1 MRSFVACVLATLL
14 AVTTPVG
21 TGHGM
26 HQDDLLH
33 PIFPHLHLVNGHVVV
48 DDDGGESATASVGAA
63 RVQEPSRPPAGPALG
78 SGTGADGAGLGTA
91 TSPTVP
97 QFALLPLLT
106 QVGRLDMSRVAP
118 PSDFLKLPED
128 PPPQPSA

>member
-1 MRSFVACVLATLL
+1 MRSFVACVLAALL

-21 TGHGM
+21 TGHGV

-33 PIFPHLHLVNGHVVV
+33 PIFPHLHLVNGRVVI
-48 DDDGGESATASVGAA
+48 DGDGESATASVGAT
-63 RVQEPSRPPAGPALG
+63 RVQAPSQPPAGPALG
-78 SGTGADGAGLGTA
+78 SGTGADAASLGMA
-91 TSPTVP
+91 ISPTVP

-106 QVGRLDMSRVAP
+106 QLGRLDLSRVAP

-128 PPPQPSA
+128 PPPQASA